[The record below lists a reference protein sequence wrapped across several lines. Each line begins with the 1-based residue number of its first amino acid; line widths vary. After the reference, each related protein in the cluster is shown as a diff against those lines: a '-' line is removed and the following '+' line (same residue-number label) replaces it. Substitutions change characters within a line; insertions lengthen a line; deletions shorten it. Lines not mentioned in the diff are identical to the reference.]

1 MKIFTVSAGAAK
13 TGAVVET
20 FSLTSGAKIPAI
32 MVGEEGRGRKLG
44 VLPVSLSPESQELWD
59 SGERV
64 TVSSALVEETA
75 AGRPKLKETAAE
87 QDSDTNHCLV
97 VMKTPI
103 GFRGSNYH
111 GTRLVWELC
120 SPSYWKVRGVST
132 ARARF
137 RAELARDPTV
147 LEMFAQARANCEY
160 VTQKSVK
167 EFVEAY
173 AKIDLDGDLPGQ
185 KLVSGM
191 IAQGMAGRAGGG
203 DQYIIVVPRDT
214 PWAIRITGRL
224 YGTPSAYEYVFDG
237 EKIIPYTAEDLEL
250 LEV

>member
-20 FSLTSGAKIPAI
+20 YTLTSGAKIPAI

-44 VLPVSLSPESQELWD
+44 VLPVSLSPKSQELWD

-64 TVSSALVEETA
+64 VISSAVVEETA
-75 AGRPKLKETAAE
+75 AGRPKLKEVTE
-87 QDSDTNHCLV
+87 DQDSDNARCLV

-111 GTRLVWELC
+111 GARIMWELHS
-120 SPSYWKVRGVST
+120 SPYWKVKGIST
-132 ARARF
+132 VRARF
-137 RAELARDPTV
+137 RAELARDPAV
-147 LEMFAQARANCEY
+147 LEMFTQARANCEY
-160 VTQKSVK
+160 VTAKSVE
-167 EFVEAY
+167 EFVGVY

-203 DQYIIVVPRDT
+203 DQYIVVVPRDT

-224 YGTPSAYEYVFDG
+224 YGTPSAYQYVFDG
-237 EKIIPYTAEDLEL
+237 EKIVPYTAEDLEL
-250 LEV
+250 L